1 MTPFVADRIGVARS
15 FLQRLM
21 GVHGPIARSGVVW
34 FPACRMVHTLWTR
47 RPLWLVFLAKDGRV
61 LSQRLSRSRRI
72 YWCWDADSVLEIDLH
87 ALPRAQSIVALEAYI
102 MACRELCVRYNTQ
115 RVCSRPTGMAMLEA
129 LIAAPLVL
137 LLGLMILQITLLAY
151 GRLVV
156 GYAAAEASRAAASA
170 QISATAI
177 DGGLSRGLTPLLG
190 LSARNGEPGVEAI
203 ASAAMRTHFHYLRAK
218 AEGWIDWTLLSPTTA
233 TLEDWGR
240 GAGRAVSPA
249 LWHSEAIP
257 APRSGVSEREPTTG
271 LPVGRSSGQTFLDA
285 GVIRLEVSVGLPLHV
300 PLAGPI
306 LARTVAWWRGCSLS
320 GAMSIGSLRLS
331 SPFLRGAVT
340 TNRESAGFNECRLL
354 LAPSILGTSARMPAR
369 LPVRVVSVAQSQT
382 VFSSQTL
389 PVR

>member
-1 MTPFVADRIGVARS
+1 MMPVDVDRIGVARG

-21 GVHGPIARSGVVW
+21 GVHGSLGRGGAVW
-34 FPACRMVHTLWTR
+34 FPACRVVHTLWTR
-47 RPLWLVFLAKDGRV
+47 RPLWLVFMAKDGRV
-61 LSQRLSRSRRI
+61 LSQRLSRSGRV

-87 ALPRAQSIVALEAYI
+87 SPPGAEPVIVRDAYI
-102 MACRELCVRYNTQ
+102 KACRALCLQYNA
-115 RVCSRPTGMAMLEA
+115 RSLHSRPTGMAMLEA

-137 LLGLMILQITLLAY
+137 LLGLMILQITHLAY

-190 LSARNGEPGVEAI
+190 LSAGSGAPGVEAI
-203 ASAAMRTHFHYLRAK
+203 ASAAMRTHFHYLRGK

-233 TLEDWGR
+233 TLEDWGK

-249 LWHSEAIP
+249 LWHSGASP
-257 APRSGVSEREPTTG
+257 APRSGVSGKEPMTG
-271 LPVGRSSGQTFLDA
+271 LAVGRSSGQTFLDA

-320 GAMSIGSLRLS
+320 GAAALGSLRLS
-331 SPFLRGAVT
+331 TPFALGAVT
-340 TNRESAGFNECRLL
+340 ATRESAGLNECRLL
-354 LAPSILGTSARMPAR
+354 LAPSMLGVSAKMPAR
-369 LPVRVVSVAQSQT
+369 LPVRVVSVAQAQT
-382 VFSSQTL
+382 VFSAQTL

>member
-1 MTPFVADRIGVARS
+1 MMPVDADRISVARG

-21 GVHGPIARSGVVW
+21 GVHGPLGRGGVVW
-34 FPACRMVHTLWTR
+34 FPGCRVVHTLWTR
-47 RPLWLVFLAKDGRV
+47 RPLWLVFMAKDGRV
-61 LSQRLSRSRRI
+61 LSQRLSRSGRVF
-72 YWCWDADSVLEIDLH
+72 WCWDADSVLEIDPQS
-87 ALPRAQSIVALEAYI
+87 LPAAMSVGVREAYI
-102 MACRELCVRYNTQ
+102 MACRELCLRFNARGVY
-115 RVCSRPTGMAMLEA
+115 SRPSGMAMLEA

-137 LLGLMILQITLLAY
+137 LLGLMLLQITLLAY

-156 GYAAAEASRAAASA
+156 GYAAAEATRAAASA
-170 QISATAI
+170 QISASAI

-190 LSARNGEPGVEAI
+190 LSARDGVPGSETI
-203 ASAAMRTHFHYLRAK
+203 ASAAMRTRFHYLRGK

-233 TLEDWGR
+233 TLEDWGK
-240 GAGRAVSPA
+240 GTGRVVSPA

-257 APRSGVSEREPTTG
+257 APRSGVSGMEPLTG
-271 LPVGRSSGQTFLDA
+271 LAVGRSSGQTFLDA

-320 GAMSIGSLRLS
+320 GAMSLGSLRLKT
-331 SPFLRGAVT
+331 PFAHGAVT
-340 TNRESAGFNECRLL
+340 ATRDSAGFNECRLL
-354 LAPSILGTSARMPAR
+354 LGPSMLGVSEKMPAR

-389 PVR
+389 PAR